1 MRQLLK
7 GDEGRTDL
15 SAIVDWIE
23 PGSSVLDLGCGDGE
37 LLEHLI
43 AEKGVRGTGVDID
56 LDKIVAC
63 ARKAIPVVQKD
74 LNGSLDCFEAGAY
87 DYVIVSQTIHQLLE
101 PDRMMN
107 EALRIGRRAVV
118 SFPNFGHYTLRLQLL
133 VSGRMP
139 KSSTLPFEWYR
150 TPNIHL
156 MTIADFEHFCR
167 ARAFDILRRV
177 DISGRRFRRR
187 LFWPNLLS
195 EGTVLLLGRAAS
207 SPLS

>member
-15 SAIVDWIE
+15 SAIAQWIE
-23 PGSSVLDLGCGDGE
+23 PASSVLDLGCGEGE

-43 AEKGVRGTGVDID
+43 AEKRVRGTGVDID

-63 ARKAIPVVQKD
+63 AEKSISVVQKD
-74 LNGSLDCFEAGAY
+74 LNGPLDCFETGSY
-87 DYVIVSQTIHQLLE
+87 DYVIVSQTIHQLKE
-101 PDRMMN
+101 PDRLMT
-107 EALRIGRRAVV
+107 EILRIGRRAIV
-118 SFPNFGHYTLRLQLL
+118 SFPNFGHYSLRLQLL
-133 VSGRMP
+133 VSGKMP

-156 MTIADFEHFCR
+156 MTIDDFKEFCG
-167 ARAFDILRRV
+167 ARGISILRRV
-177 DISGRRFRRR
+177 DIANRRFRRR

-195 EGTVLLLGRAAS
+195 EGTVVLLGR
-207 SPLS
+207 